1 MTEEGLF
8 SNADDLDS
16 ENQGR
21 DDLGEFLDSEEN
33 EKNQKLAQ
41 AKVNRNKKQKV

>member
-21 DDLGEFLDSEEN
+21 DDLGEKGVKKILHAINFY
-33 EKNQKLAQ
+33 
-41 AKVNRNKKQKV
+41 NK